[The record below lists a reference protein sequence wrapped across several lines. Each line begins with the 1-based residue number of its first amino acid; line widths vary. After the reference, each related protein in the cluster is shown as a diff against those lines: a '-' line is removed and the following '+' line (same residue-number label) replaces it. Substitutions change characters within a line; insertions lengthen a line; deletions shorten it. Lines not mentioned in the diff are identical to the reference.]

1 MSAVNPVFLLPGRL
15 SEAAAEL
22 GAAFVGSLTLGAG
35 QFCTNPGIVIGIDGP
50 DLDRF
55 TAAARDA
62 VAASPAAPMLTG
74 RIAAAYADGAT
85 RLADHPGTEVIALGA
100 DPGREN
106 GRTSWGCAALVATTA
121 DEFLAARELHD
132 EVFGATS
139 VIVRAADPRQ
149 LIDVARAM
157 EGQLT
162 ATVHAATAG
171 RAAGA
176 RPAPGARAAGG
187 PDPVQRLADRG
198 RGGALDGARRP
209 VPCHLRQP
217 HDLGRHAG
225 DGPVPAAGGL
235 SGRARRT
242 AARRGPRSPTPTGCS
257 ASSTAPTPGT
267 DAMSR
272 ASIRITGVAITP
284 VAFADPPLLN
294 SVGVHEPFA
303 LRAIIEVATDAGLTG
318 LGETYAD
325 EKHLAALHA
334 AAAAIVGADVYQTED
349 VYRRVQAI
357 GAAETT
363 ISSGLIG
370 HSAATD
376 RVFSPFEVACLD
388 IQGKAAGL
396 PVADL
401 LGGAVRDAVPFSA
414 YLFYKWAGHPGADGD
429 DWGEALDPD
438 GIVAQAKRLVDGY
451 GFTAL
456 KLKGG
461 VFPPAEEIEAISAL
475 HDAFPD
481 HPLRLD
487 PNAAWT
493 PETSIGV
500 ARALAGVLEY
510 LEDPTPGIEGM
521 AQVAR
526 EAAMPLATNMC
537 VVAFDHLPPAI
548 RRDAVQ
554 VILSDHHYWG
564 GLRRSKLLA
573 GICETFGLGLSMHSN
588 SHLGISLA
596 AMVQLAGAVPNLTY
610 ACDTHWPWKTEDVVA
625 GEPFSFSGGA
635 IAVPDRPGL
644 GVELDRDALGRLHE
658 QYLACGLR
666 NRDDTGYMQR
676 IVPGYERR
684 SPRW

>member
-1 MSAVNPVFLLPGRL
+1 MAKG
-15 SEAAAEL
+15 
-22 GAAFVGSLTLGAG
+22 
-35 QFCTNPGIVIGIDGP
+35 
-50 DLDRF
+50 
-55 TAAARDA
+55 
-62 VAASPAAPMLTG
+62 
-74 RIAAAYADGAT
+74 
-85 RLADHPGTEVIALGA
+85 
-100 DPGREN
+100 
-106 GRTSWGCAALVATTA
+106 
-121 DEFLAARELHD
+121 
-132 EVFGATS
+132 
-139 VIVRAADPRQ
+139 
-149 LIDVARAM
+149 
-157 EGQLT
+157 
-162 ATVHAATAG
+162 
-171 RAAGA
+171 
-176 RPAPGARAAGG
+176 
-187 PDPVQRLADRG
+187 
-198 RGGALDGARRP
+198 
-209 VPCHLRQP
+209 
-217 HDLGRHAG
+217 
-225 DGPVPAAGGL
+225 
-235 SGRARRT
+235 
-242 AARRGPRSPTPTGCS
+242 
-257 ASSTAPTPGT
+257 
-267 DAMSR
+267 
-272 ASIRITGVAITP
+272 SIRITSVTITP

-303 LRAIIEVATDAGLTG
+303 LRAVIEVATDVGLTG

-334 AAAAIVGADVYQTED
+334 AADAIVGADVYQTED

-357 GAAETT
+357 GAAETM

-401 LGGAVRDAVPFSA
+401 LGGAVRDEVPFSA
-414 YLFYKWAGHPGADGD
+414 YLFYKWAGHPGADAD

-438 GIVAQAKRLVDGY
+438 GIVAQAKRLVDDY

-461 VFPPAEEIEAISAL
+461 VFPPAEEIEAIRAL
-475 HDAFPD
+475 RDAFPD

-500 ARALAGVLEY
+500 ARDLAGVLEY

-548 RRDAVQ
+548 RQDAVQ

-596 AMVQLAGAVPNLTY
+596 AMVQLAAAVPNLTY

-625 GEPFSFSGGA
+625 GQPFSFGGGA

-644 GVELDRDALGRLHE
+644 GVELDRDALGALHE
-658 QYLACGLR
+658 RYLACGLR

-676 IVPGYERR
+676 VVPSYERR
-684 SPRW
+684 QPRW